1 MDRHE
6 IVRVRPALVC
16 LLGGLAIVGVW
27 LAEHTGD
34 SGLPADV
41 NQRVAGVPATSSAP
55 PAIVRDSSKSV
66 DLNATRPR
74 LFLARDRVRRLPP
87 IAEPAEHV
95 VSALVP
101 DEGKSAVPAGPI
113 LLTPENVPMPAPES
127 LPAPAEAAPPVTDVS
142 RRVVLEPPAVDLA
155 DVMPECPTLGD
166 PVPIVRTPIAPA
178 SIASTPAS
186 ATRARSTLPT
196 PAIGQTELPRAARQV
211 APPDAGEELG
221 NNIDEL
227 FQTPSD
233 KTTTKRSDQLEQI
246 AREADRH
253 TRRGFELAGRNAVFA
268 ARSQFI
274 VALRLLAQ
282 GLDTEHE
289 TRAHSLALAE
299 GLDAIREADDF
310 IPRGARMEAD
320 LDLAVIVRGHR
331 TPVLKQEPSAAL
343 TPMLALKAYFTF
355 AQQRLAAAVDN
366 EVAGSM
372 ALHGL
377 GKLHGAA
384 ARNPAVELVA
394 AEPKAVAFFQA
405 ALLVYPRNLMAANDL
420 GVLLAQAGHWSGA
433 RQVLEHA
440 VAVNPQSVSWRNL
453 AKVYGQLE
461 DAPRARHAQQ
471 MADAAARL
479 ETARRGGVSRSDMVQ
494 WLSPGAF
501 AGTLVDSRVGPAP
514 RTGQVLS
521 SGPRLNRR

>member
-1 MDRHE
+1 MGNSID
-6 IVRVRPALVC
+6 
-16 LLGGLAIVGVW
+16 
-27 LAEHTGD
+27 
-34 SGLPADV
+34 
-41 NQRVAGVPATSSAP
+41 
-55 PAIVRDSSKSV
+55 
-66 DLNATRPR
+66 
-74 LFLARDRVRRLPP
+74 
-87 IAEPAEHV
+87 
-95 VSALVP
+95 
-101 DEGKSAVPAGPI
+101 
-113 LLTPENVPMPAPES
+113 
-127 LPAPAEAAPPVTDVS
+127 
-142 RRVVLEPPAVDLA
+142 EPP
-155 DVMPECPTLGD
+155 
-166 PVPIVRTPIAPA
+166 R
-178 SIASTPAS
+178 
-186 ATRARSTLPT
+186 
-196 PAIGQTELPRAARQV
+196 
-211 APPDAGEELG
+211 
-221 NNIDEL
+221 
-227 FQTPSD
+227 TPSD
-233 KTTTKRSDQLEQI
+233 KTTAERSDQLEQI

-268 ARSQFI
+268 ARSQFV

-282 GLDTEHE
+282 GLDTEHQ
-289 TRAHSLALAE
+289 THAHSLALAE

-331 TPVLKQEPSAAL
+331 TPVLKQEHSVGL
-343 TPMLALKAYFTF
+343 TPMLALKAYFTY
-355 AQQRLAAAVDN
+355 AQKRLAAAVDN

-384 ARNPAVELVA
+384 ARNPAIELAA

-420 GVLLAQAGHWSGA
+420 GVLLAQAGHWAGA

-440 VAVNPQSVSWRNL
+440 VAVNPQSTSWQNL
-453 AKVYGQLE
+453 AKVYRQLE

-494 WLSPGAF
+494 WLSPGSF

-514 RTGQVLS
+514 RTGQIPS